1 MSSPSSDGAR
11 RWFWPTA
18 VTLLTYLCAVQI
30 FSALQESNIVDEPPE
45 ITAGYS
51 YWKWGDF
58 RMNPEHPPLAKMLA
72 ALPLLRFRLSFPT
85 EPTSLSRTD
94 EYTFASW
101 FFEANAQKADALL
114 FAARLTSI
122 FLTACLGLAIAL
134 WARSAFN
141 PAAALL
147 ALTLYAFDPTITALG
162 RYVKNDVAITL
173 FAFLACIAWGA
184 YLTRPSLPR
193 FLQTGLALG
202 AALATKFSALF
213 LFPVFLILAAIRY
226 WQGGRE
232 RPLSWSAGSWLGV
245 VSLSIG
251 VVWLVYALPAFT
263 HCVKLGGIDRRVLHD
278 LMDRNTA
285 PAIARYSRGGGPG
298 HPFFEGLIL
307 ALDHNTF
314 GHPSYLL
321 GMRGMKGW
329 WYYFPVAFAVK
340 MPAATLVFFAVSGW
354 ACLARIR
361 RVRFASIAFS
371 WFVLAVPPVVFGTL
385 SLMSHLDIGIR
396 HLLPIW
402 PFLFILSA
410 AIFDRARFRYSR
422 AILVVLGA
430 GLAAESVSIYPHYTA
445 FFNVFAGGPSRGPKI
460 LVDSNIDWGQDAKNL
475 SAWLRARGDPA
486 PKVCV
491 DYFGTADLRR
501 LGISGPSL
509 PVKWEAERSVSLD
522 CIAAVSV
529 TRLYGVGED
538 PRNYAWLR
546 SIPPNARIGYSIY
559 VYDLPELASLGQL
572 PILSATASPAFRY
585 VLHQDRRG
593 EPTFGDPA
601 RPGEILLFFMT
612 GLGPVTP
619 LVTVGQPAPTSPLS
633 YAELP
638 LFCQW
643 NPSEH
648 GPFADVQFAGLA
660 PGQVGLYQ
668 ANVRVPSNLYSG
680 PSRRSAQLT
689 CSSGLFS
696 GGQST
701 TASIV
706 VPAGGP

>member
-1 MSSPSSDGAR
+1 MSGHSSDRAR
-11 RWFWPTA
+11 QWFWPTVVA
-18 VTLLTYLCAVQI
+18 LLTYLCAVQI
-30 FSALQESNIVDEPPE
+30 FSALQESNTVDEPPE
-45 ITAGYS
+45 LTAGYS

-85 EPTSLSRTD
+85 EPTALSRVD
-94 EYTFASW
+94 EYAFASQ
-101 FFEANAQKADALL
+101 FFEANARKVDALL

-122 FLTACLGLAIAL
+122 FLTSFLGLAIAL

-141 PAAALL
+141 SATALT
-147 ALTLYAFDPTITALG
+147 ALTLYAFDPTITAHG

-193 FLQTGLALG
+193 FLLAGLSLG
-202 AALATKFSALF
+202 AAMATKFSALF
-213 LFPVFLILAAIRY
+213 LFPAFLILAAIRY
-226 WQGGRE
+226 WQGTRS
-232 RPLSWSAGSWLGV
+232 RSLWRSAGSWLAI
-245 VSLSIG
+245 VSLSFG
-251 VVWLVYALPAFT
+251 VVFLIYALPAFI
-263 HCVKLGGIDRRVLHD
+263 HGVKLGGVDRRVLHD
-278 LMDRNTA
+278 LMDRSTA
-285 PAIARYSRGGGPG
+285 PAIARYSQGGGTG
-298 HPFFEGLIL
+298 YPFFEGLIL

-340 MPAATLVFFAVSGW
+340 MPAAALVFFVLSGW

-361 RVRFASIAFS
+361 LVRFPSLSLS
-371 WFVLAVPPVVFGTL
+371 WFVLAVPPVVFGTF

-410 AIFDRARFRYSR
+410 AIFDRAKFRHSR
-422 AILVVLGA
+422 AILVLLGA
-430 GLAAESVSIYPHYTA
+430 GLVAESVAIYPHYTA

-460 LVDSNIDWGQDAKNL
+460 LVDSNVDWGQDAKNL
-475 SAWLRARGDPA
+475 SAWLRGRGDPA

-509 PVKWEAERSVSLD
+509 PVKWETERHVSLD
-522 CIAAVSV
+522 CVAAVSV

-546 SIPPNARIGYSIY
+546 SIPPSVRIGYSIY
-559 VYDLPELASLGQL
+559 VYDLPELARLGHL

-601 RPGEILLFFMT
+601 RAGEILLFFMT

-619 LVTVGQPAPTSPLS
+619 LVPAGQRAPTSPLS
-633 YAELP
+633 YAEFP

-643 NPSEH
+643 NSPEH

-660 PGQVGLYQ
+660 PGQVGVYQ
-668 ANVRVPSNLYSG
+668 VNIRVPSNLYSG

-696 GGQST
+696 GDQST

-706 VPAGGP
+706 VPVAEP

>member
-1 MSSPSSDGAR
+1 MSSPSSEGAR
-11 RWFWPTA
+11 RWFWPTVVA
-18 VTLLTYLCAVQI
+18 LLTYLCAVQI
-30 FSALQESNIVDEPPE
+30 FSARQESNIFDEPPE
-45 ITAGYS
+45 LTAGYS

-72 ALPLLRFRLSFPT
+72 ALPLLRFRLSFPND
-85 EPTSLSRTD
+85 PASWSRAD
-94 EYTFASW
+94 EYTFGAQ
-101 FFEANAQKADALL
+101 FFDTNERKIDALL

-122 FLTACLGLAIAL
+122 FLTSCLGLAIAL

-141 PAAALL
+141 SATALT
-147 ALTLYAFDPTITALG
+147 ALTLYAFDPTITAHG
-162 RYVKNDVAITL
+162 RYVKNDVAVTL
-173 FAFLACIAWGA
+173 VTFLACIAWGA
-184 YLTRPSLPR
+184 YLMRPSLPR
-193 FLQTGLALG
+193 FLLTGLALG
-202 AALATKFSALF
+202 AAIATKFSALF
-213 LFPVFLILAAIRY
+213 LLPAFLILAAIRY
-226 WQGGRE
+226 WQDAR
-232 RPLSWSAGSWLGV
+232 RRSPWWSAGSWLAVASLSFGV
-245 VSLSIG
+245 VFLI
-251 VVWLVYALPAFT
+251 YALPAFI
-263 HCVKLGGIDRRVLHD
+263 HGVKLGSVDRRVLHD

-285 PAIARYSRGGGPG
+285 PAIARYSHGGGPG

-340 MPAATLVFFAVSGW
+340 MPAAALVFFVLSGW

-361 RVRFASIAFS
+361 RVRFRFISFS
-371 WFVLAVPPVVFGTL
+371 WFVLAVPLAVFGTF
-385 SLMSHLDIGIR
+385 SLMSHLNIGIR

-410 AIFDRARFRYSR
+410 AIFDRASFRYSR
-422 AILVVLGA
+422 AILVLLGA
-430 GLAAESVSIYPHYTA
+430 GLVAESVSIYPHYTA
-445 FFNVFAGGPSRGPKI
+445 FFNVFAGGPSQGPKI
-460 LVDSNIDWGQDAKNL
+460 LLDSNIDWGQDAKNL
-475 SAWLRARGDPA
+475 ATWVRRRGDPA
-486 PKVCV
+486 PKLCV

-509 PVKWEAERSVSLD
+509 PVKWETERRVSLD
-522 CIAAVSV
+522 CVAAVSV

-546 SIPPNARIGYSIY
+546 SIPPTARIGYSIY
-559 VYDLPELASLGQL
+559 VYDLPALARLGQL
-572 PILSATASPAFRY
+572 PILSATASPGFRY

-593 EPTFGDPA
+593 KPTFGDPA

-612 GLGPVTP
+612 GLGPVSP
-619 LVTVGQPAPTSPLS
+619 LVTTGQPAPTSPLS

-643 NPSEH
+643 NLPER
-648 GPFADVQFAGLA
+648 GPFAEVQFAGLA
-660 PGQVGLYQ
+660 PGQAGVYQ
-668 ANVRVPSNLYSG
+668 ANVRVPSNLYSR

-706 VPAGGP
+706 VPVAEP

>member
-1 MSSPSSDGAR
+1 
-11 RWFWPTA
+11 
-18 VTLLTYLCAVQI
+18 VQI

-72 ALPLLRFRLSFPT
+72 ALPLLRFGLSFPT
-85 EPTSLSRTD
+85 KPTSSSRTD
-94 EYTFASW
+94 EYGFASQ
-101 FFEANAQKADALL
+101 FFEDNARKTDSLL

-122 FLTACLGLAIAL
+122 FLTSCLGLAIAL

-141 PAAALL
+141 SATALT
-147 ALTLYAFDPTITALG
+147 ALTLYAFDPTITAHG

-184 YLTRPSLPR
+184 YLKRPSPRR
-193 FLQTGLALG
+193 FLLTGLAL
-202 AALATKFSALF
+202 AAAMATKFSALF
-213 LFPVFLILAAIRY
+213 LLPVFLILAAIRY
-226 WQGGRE
+226 WQDARGW
-232 RPLSWSAGSWLGV
+232 PLWRIAGSWVAV
-245 VSLSIG
+245 VSLSCG
-251 VVWLVYALPAFT
+251 LVFLIYALPAFM
-263 HCVKLGGIDRRVLHD
+263 HGVRLGGVDLRVLHD
-278 LMDRNTA
+278 LMDRSTA
-285 PAIARYSRGGGPG
+285 SAIARYSRGGGPG
-298 HPFFEGLIL
+298 HPYFEGLIL

-321 GMRGMKGW
+321 GMRGMMGW

-340 MPAATLVFFAVSGW
+340 MPAATLVFFVLSGW
-354 ACLARIR
+354 ACLTRIR
-361 RVRFASIAFS
+361 RVRFRFLSFS
-371 WFVLAVPPVVFGTL
+371 WFVLAVPPAVFGTF
-385 SLMSHLDIGIR
+385 SLTSHLNIGIR

-402 PFLFILSA
+402 PFIFVLSA
-410 AIFDRARFRYSR
+410 AIFDHARFRHSR

-430 GLAAESVSIYPHYTA
+430 CLVAESVSIYPHYTA
-445 FFNVFAGGPSRGPKI
+445 FFNVFAGGPSQGPKI

-475 SAWLRARGDPA
+475 SAWLRGRGDPA
-486 PKVCV
+486 PKLCV
-491 DYFGTADLRR
+491 DYFGTANLLR

-509 PVKWEAERSVSLD
+509 PAKWETERRVSLD
-522 CIAAVSV
+522 CVAAVSV

-538 PRNYAWLR
+538 PQNYAWLR
-546 SIPPNARIGYSIY
+546 SIPPSARIGYSIY
-559 VYDLPELASLGQL
+559 VYDLPKIASLGQM
-572 PILSATASPAFRY
+572 PIFSATASPAFRN

-601 RPGEILLFFMT
+601 RPDEILLFFMT
-612 GLGPVTP
+612 GLGPVNP
-619 LVTVGQPAPTSPLS
+619 PVKSGQPAPTSPLS
-633 YAELP
+633 YTELP

-643 NPSEH
+643 NSPEH
-648 GPFADVQFAGLA
+648 GPFADVQFAGLS
-660 PGQVGLYQ
+660 PGEAGVYQ
-668 ANVRVPSNLYSG
+668 ANVLVPSNLDSG
-680 PSRRSAQLT
+680 PNRRTAQLT

-706 VPAGGP
+706 VPVSRP